1 MKHANWHGIL
11 KCKMGSLSNG
21 GGKMSCCYVD
31 DGMPYV
37 EKASKL
43 DGVGHGQRR

>member
-1 MKHANWHGIL
+1 MNWHGIL